1 MSNESIQNP
10 RNKVGRYSGAG
21 PAGVTEIVPTERE
34 RARGLEPM
42 SLDSNRGWFGPGL
55 AILAALGT
63 GVGAFLIKRR
73 RERQTL
79 TSKIRRL
86 GGLR

>member
-34 RARGLEPM
+34 RARGLERM
-42 SLDSNRGWFGPGL
+42 SLDSDRGWLRPGL
-55 AILAALGT
+55 AIAAALGA
-63 GVGAFLIKRR
+63 GMGALLMKRR
-73 RERQTL
+73 RDRQTL
-79 TSKIRRL
+79 TSRIRRL